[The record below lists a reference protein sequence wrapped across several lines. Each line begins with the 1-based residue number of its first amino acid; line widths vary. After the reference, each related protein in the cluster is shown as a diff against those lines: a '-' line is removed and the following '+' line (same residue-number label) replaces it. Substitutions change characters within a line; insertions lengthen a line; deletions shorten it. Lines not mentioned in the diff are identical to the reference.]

1 MRNGHRAGLIII
13 VDDDAAVRRSLTLLL
28 AAYDWD
34 AVSFSSAHDL
44 LASGLPRDRRL
55 CLVVDQQMPGMTGL
69 DLLAALRSA
78 GHRQPAILVT
88 GLVDGRRRIEQA
100 AREIPGTVF
109 LHKPIDADQFVH
121 CVQRCIDAAI
131 VD

>member
-1 MRNGHRAGLIII
+1 MRNGHRADLIII

-34 AVSFSSAHDL
+34 VVSFASAGDL
-44 LASGLPRDRRL
+44 LSAGLPRDRRL
-55 CLVVDQQMPGMTGL
+55 CLVVDQEMPGMTGL
-69 DLLAALRSA
+69 DLLSALRTA

-88 GLVDGRRRIEQA
+88 GLVDGRRRVEQV
-100 AREIPGTVF
+100 ARGIPDTVF

-121 CVQRCIDAAI
+121 CVQRCLSGAAG
-131 VD
+131 D